1 MNIYKKVNIGLG
13 ILLILFI
20 GAYFGASYA
29 DTNWKQDMNNFADNH
44 QQFKFDESG
53 KYYTISSFTQVS
65 MSNYSEI
72 QNITIVSITSP

>member
-20 GAYFGASYA
+20 GAYFGASYS
-29 DTNWKQDMNNFADNH
+29 DTNWRTNMNSFSDTH

-53 KYYTISSFTQVS
+53 KYYTISSFTALRS
-65 MSNYSEI
+65 YNISEI
-72 QNITIVSITSP
+72 QNITILSP